1 MLHFEAVIGKVVMST
16 FFLCVLTTLWMTIV
30 CLTHLSV
37 ILCSR
42 AHFSQI
48 LDLCNFLYH
57 LEDELVGFNVIS
69 CPWLPLQLLQL
80 FLNFFVRYVELA
92 SVRKKKNVNS
102 CYVWLNLLIVFVLET
117 NFCFFGSIIIL
128 THLISCLCV
137 YSE

>member
-48 LDLCNFLYH
+48 LDLYNFLYH

>member
-1 MLHFEAVIGKVVMST
+1 MLHFEAVIGKVVLST

-48 LDLCNFLYH
+48 LDLYNFLYH

-92 SVRKKKNVNS
+92 SVRKKK
-102 CYVWLNLLIVFVLET
+102 T
-117 NFCFFGSIIIL
+117 L
-128 THLISCLCV
+128 TDV
-137 YSE
+137 TYG